1 MRPPRRA
8 EPRPIDISEARTVVR
23 RRYGVSD
30 AWPRHPEERERKM
43 GGMAAV
49 EPLDA
54 ADPTDPGRWL
64 VIRGAVRE
72 GDLVPLLEGVQAA
85 DRQDATLDLL
95 EVDDL
100 TAGGCWAIRVV
111 ADELWQERR
120 RLTVV
125 YRLESPCADQLRSS
139 GTIRHPHIIFH
150 GSAGG
155 PT

>member
-1 MRPPRRA
+1 MRA
-8 EPRPIDISEARTVVR
+8 
-23 RRYGVSD
+23 
-30 AWPRHPEERERKM
+30 
-43 GGMAAV
+43 MAAV

-54 ADPTDPGRWL
+54 ADPTDLDRWL
-64 VIRGAVRE
+64 VIRGTVRE

-100 TAGGCWAIRVV
+100 TAGGCWAIRAL

-125 YRLESPCADQLRSS
+125 YRLESPSAERLRSS
-139 GTIRHPHIIFH
+139 GTIGHPHIVFQ
-150 GSAGG
+150 GSAG